1 MISRMLYVTIF
12 VLLVVWFL
20 LPRVARIMI
29 HTPTAISIFV
39 CLSMVQLIFFF
50 QAEDC
55 IRYLYVTG
63 VQTCALP
70 ILFREVD
77 PPRARLVGEAARP
90 DDRVRHPAELKV
102 AVRAALGPQVD
113 AEAVALRLGIRA
125 ARADHDVVADG
136 LGLGRFDE
144 LYGPAVVHRLLA
156 FGPAARA
163 GAGGEDHRV
172 AAAYGGAEVLGG
184 FVLDVEHLWL
194 GSET

>member
-39 CLSMVQLIFFF
+39 CLSMVQLIYFF

-70 ILFREVD
+70 ISTVPGTGVTGNL
-77 PPRARLVGEAARP
+77 RP
-90 DDRVRHPAELKV
+90 DVTGAPLD
-102 AVRAALGPQVD
+102 AAPS
-113 AEAVALRLGIRA
+113 
-125 ARADHDVVADG
+125 G
-136 LGLGRFDE
+136 LFLN
-144 LYGPAVVHRLLA
+144 
-156 FGPAARA
+156 PAAFRIPPQGQWGNAGRNSITGPSQFSLKIGRA
-163 GAGGEDHRV
+163 SCRERV
-172 AAAYGGAEVLGG
+172 
-184 FVLDVEHLWL
+184 
-194 GSET
+194 